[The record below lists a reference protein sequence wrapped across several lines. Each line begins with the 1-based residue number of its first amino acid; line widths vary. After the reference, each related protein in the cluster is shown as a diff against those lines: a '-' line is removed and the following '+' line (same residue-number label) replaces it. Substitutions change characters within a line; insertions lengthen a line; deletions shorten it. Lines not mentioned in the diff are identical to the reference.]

1 MRISS
6 LVWALPLL
14 LLGCSAKDAVSLSV
28 QLSPATVAVKSAV
41 FGGAAS
47 GSFQLTL
54 TLGPEASGPTT
65 VTLENFSLETLK
77 GEPLVPVLSLEP
89 ATAPLVINK
98 GDSKNLTFTFT
109 DQQVDHDAACAGQ
122 VEIRG
127 SLSDTLK
134 GGTDPVVS
142 AAITPD
148 CS

>member
-1 MRISS
+1 MRFSS

-14 LLGCSAKDAVSLSV
+14 LVGCSAKDAVSLSV
-28 QLSPATVAVKSAV
+28 GLSPATVTVTNGA

-65 VTLENFSLETLK
+65 VTLDNFSLQTLQ
-77 GEPLVPVLSLEP
+77 GTPLVPVLSLEP
-89 ATAPLVINK
+89 ATGPLTVNK
-98 GDSKNLTFTFT
+98 GDSKSLTFTFT

-127 SLSDTLK
+127 SVSDTLK

-142 AAITPD
+142 DAITPD
-148 CS
+148 CG

>member
-1 MRISS
+1 MRFSS

-14 LLGCSAKDAVSLSV
+14 LVSCSAKDAVSLSV
-28 QLSPATVAVKSAV
+28 RVSPATVTVTNGA

-54 TLGPEASGPTT
+54 TLGSEASGPTT

-77 GEPLVPVLSLEP
+77 GAPLVPVLSLDP
-89 ATAPLVINK
+89 PTGPLTVTK
-98 GDSKNLTFTFT
+98 GSTETLTFTFT

-122 VEIRG
+122 VQIRG
-127 SLSDTLK
+127 SVSDTLK

-142 AAITPD
+142 DAITPD
-148 CS
+148 CG

>member
-1 MRISS
+1 MRFSS

-14 LLGCSAKDAVSLSV
+14 LVGCSAKDAVSLSV
-28 QLSPATVAVKSAV
+28 RLSPATVAVTNGA

-47 GSFQLTL
+47 GSFQVTF

-65 VTLENFSLETLK
+65 VTLENFSLGTLQ
-77 GEPLVPVLSLEP
+77 GTPLVPVLSLEP
-89 ATAPLVINK
+89 ATGSLLINK
-98 GDSKNLTFTFT
+98 GDSKSLTFTFS

-127 SLSDTLK
+127 SVSDTLK

-142 AAITPD
+142 DAITPD
-148 CS
+148 CG